1 MIDLEAKQIF
11 NFYLIILINDD
22 PDEER
27 PKCRLFKG
35 FTSGPIKTSALIWQI
50 YDPKCTA
57 EPVI

>member
-35 FTSGPIKTSALIWQI
+35 FTSGPIKTSALI
-50 YDPKCTA
+50 
-57 EPVI
+57 

>member
-22 PDEER
+22 PDQEH

-35 FTSGPIKTSALIWQI
+35 FTSEYNEDLSSDLTNL
-50 YDPKCTA
+50 
-57 EPVI
+57 